1 MSPTIALRLDA
12 SFTWYRRS
20 SAIGE
25 QTGTQMQILGG
36 GFFVVLLPKTKFR
49 LIPQMHQMHATLK
62 HRSTCREEQLAGQ
75 ALTMKT
81 SQNPSRYL

>member
-1 MSPTIALRLDA
+1 MSPALALRLDA

-25 QTGTQMQILGG
+25 QTGTLMQILGG
-36 GFFVVLLPKTKFR
+36 GFFVVLLPKTKLR
-49 LIPQMHQMHATLK
+49 LIPQMQATLK

>member
-1 MSPTIALRLDA
+1 MSPAIALRLDA
-12 SFTWYRRS
+12 PFTWHQRS

-25 QTGTQMQILGG
+25 RTGTRMQILGG

-49 LIPQMHQMHATLK
+49 LIPQMHATLK
-62 HRSTCREEQLAGQ
+62 HCSTCREDQLSGQ
-75 ALTMKT
+75 ALTLIN

>member
-1 MSPTIALRLDA
+1 MSPALALQLDA

-49 LIPQMHQMHATLK
+49 LIPQMHATLK

>member
-1 MSPTIALRLDA
+1 MSPAIALRLDA

-49 LIPQMHQMHATLK
+49 LIPQMQATLK
-62 HRSTCREEQLAGQ
+62 HCSTCREEQLAGQ

-81 SQNPSRYL
+81 SQNPSKYL